1 MRSPKDNGCLT
12 KEQWKARVR
21 AANNS
26 LYVHVI
32 GIPYHIQ
39 IEPHPDETRVDH
51 VWMDVQVPPCGRV
64 RLSVNTLSWLNERAG
79 FDPRMRLGI
88 ISSTFEEK
96 PEPLIETAPP
106 LDYRLIEQ
114 NTPIEYVLYDHDPLE
129 ALLLAKGQ
137 RAMRIES
144 WGELY
149 LREHLGVHQLHSRRA
164 SCAVAQEFLGRDG
177 ALKLYYPDQTTELL
191 LFKFCGQE

>member
-1 MRSPKDNGCLT
+1 MSAPENDRCVPR
-12 KEQWKARVR
+12 EVWKARVR

-26 LYVHVI
+26 LYVRVI

-51 VWMDVQVPPCGRV
+51 VWMDVQIPPCGRL
-64 RLSVNTLSWLNERAG
+64 RLSVNTLSKLNERAG
-79 FDPRMRLGI
+79 FNPRMRLGI
-88 ISSTFEEK
+88 VASTYEER

-114 NTPIEYVLYDHDPLE
+114 STPVDYVTYDHDPLE

-137 RAMRIES
+137 RAIRIEA

-149 LREHLGVHQLHSRRA
+149 IHMHLGVHQLHSRRA
-164 SCAVAQEFLGRDG
+164 SCAVSQDFLGRDG
-177 ALKLYYPDQTTELL
+177 ALKLYYPDKTAELL